1 MRQWKIALSLA
12 VVGALAAPFVFRTY
26 KMHPPSVQTWV
37 PISEEVKAG
46 VIAYMKQTNDC
57 QNIVDRANSPAL
69 ESCRFEQKA
78 LEDGGVYGP
87 RPSMPLYLTLN
98 AAVALVTFGII
109 FGLTFL
115 VPALALRYWR
125 WLKA

>member
-26 KMHPPSVQTWV
+26 KIRPPSVQTWV
-37 PISEEVKAG
+37 PMSEEVKAG
-46 VIAYMKQTNDC
+46 VIAYMKRTNGC
-57 QNIVDRANSPAL
+57 QNFVDQANSPAL
-69 ESCRFEQKA
+69 DSCRFEQKA
-78 LEDGGVYGP
+78 LDDGGSYGS
-87 RPSMPLYLTLN
+87 RPSIPLYLTLN
-98 AAVALVTFGII
+98 AAVALITFGII

-115 VPALALRYWR
+115 VPALAIRYWR